1 MNRADG
7 PVRRVLS
14 AVRAFYDEHAE
25 TTRVLVGV
33 SGGPDSV
40 CLLDAAA
47 ALREKTGV
55 DVHAAHLDHGLRG
68 DEGRADAAYVA
79 GLCDRLGVTLD
90 VESADIAALAKES
103 RQSLEEAGR
112 RARYDFF
119 ARVARRTGAGIVLVA
134 HTADDQAETVL
145 LHLTRGAGLP
155 GLAGIRPRSS
165 WRSPEGRLRV
175 GRPLLGL
182 SRADT
187 EAYCAARGLSPR
199 HDSSN
204 DSLDFARN
212 RIRREVLPALR
223 KINVE
228 AGGNAARFADLAAQ
242 AVDYLEAQAREWL
255 TANASTRGDVALPRA
270 ALAAQHPALRAYVLR
285 EALRKFVPDLQGLGS
300 RHLDAVDDLCSG
312 GSGRRAD
319 LPGSVAAYTEAADLV
334 LRVGPPPPPAA
345 PIEPH
350 DLTLPGVADA
360 GPWRVEGRLVSA
372 SEPFPDGRYAAH
384 LDPAAARDVTV
395 RSRRRGD
402 RFQPLGMRESK
413 SLQDFFVDAKV
424 PRADRDGAPLLL
436 ADGEIIW
443 VVGHR
448 LGERAK
454 VRDGARDALR
464 VEFTPRN
471 GTAAPP
477 LNLPPS
483 GRD

>member
-14 AVRAFYDEHAE
+14 AVRAFYHEHADAKY
-25 TTRVLVGV
+25 VLVGV

-47 ALREKTGV
+47 SLRDDTGCG
-55 DVHAAHLDHGLRG
+55 VHAAHLDHGLRG

-79 GLCDRLGVTLD
+79 GLCDRLGLPLD
-90 VESADIAALAKES
+90 TEHADVAALAKEA

-112 RARYDFF
+112 NARYDFF
-119 ARVARRTGAGIVLVA
+119 ARVARRRGADIVLVA

-145 LHLTRGAGLP
+145 LHLTRGAGLA
-155 GLAGIRPRSS
+155 GLGGMRPLSS
-165 WRSPEGRLRV
+165 WRSPDGDLRV

-187 EAYCAARGLSPR
+187 EAYCAARNLSPR
-199 HDSSN
+199 HDTSN

-223 KINVE
+223 KVNVE

-242 AVDYLEAQAREWL
+242 AVDYLDAQARDWL
-255 TANASTRGDVALPRA
+255 KSNASTRGDAVALPRA
-270 ALAAQHPALRAYVLR
+270 QLAAQHPALRAHVLR
-285 EALRKFVPDLQGLGS
+285 EALREFVPALQGLGS
-300 RHLDAVDDLCSG
+300 RHLDAVDDLCAG
-312 GSGRRAD
+312 ASGRRAD
-319 LPGSVAAYTEAADLV
+319 LPGGVAAYTESADLV
-334 LRVGPPPPPAA
+334 LRVGPSPPPAA

-360 GPWRVEGRLVSA
+360 GPWRVEGRLVPV

-384 LDPAAARDVTV
+384 LDPSAACRVTV
-395 RSRRRGD
+395 RSRRHGD

-454 VRDGARDALR
+454 VRDGAPEALR
-464 VEFTPRN
+464 VEFIPRN
-471 GTAAPP
+471 GAA
-477 LNLPPS
+477 
-483 GRD
+483 G

>member
-14 AVRAFYDEHAE
+14 AVRAFYVDHADAK
-25 TTRVLVGV
+25 RVLVGV

-47 ALREKTGV
+47 SLHDETGV
-55 DVHAAHLDHGLRG
+55 DVRAAHLDHGLRG
-68 DEGRADAAYVA
+68 EEGRADAAYVA
-79 GLCDRLGVTLD
+79 GLCDRLGVPLD
-90 VESADIAALAKES
+90 TERADVAALAKES
-103 RQSLEEAGR
+103 RQSMEEAGR

-119 ARVARRTGAGIVLVA
+119 ARVARRHCTGVALVA

-145 LHLTRGAGLP
+145 LHLTRGAGLA
-155 GLAGIRPRSS
+155 GLGGIRPLTS
-165 WRSPEGRLRV
+165 WRSPDGGLRV

-182 SRADT
+182 SRAGT
-187 EAYCAARGLSPR
+187 EAYCAARDLSPR
-199 HDSSN
+199 HDNSN

-212 RIRREVLPALR
+212 RIRREALPVLR

-228 AGGNAARFADLAAQ
+228 ASGNAARFANLAAQ
-242 AVDYLEAQAREWL
+242 AADYLDAQAREWL
-255 TANASTRGDVALPRA
+255 KSNASTRGDAVALPRA
-270 ALAAQHPALRAYVLR
+270 ALAAQHPALRAHVLR
-285 EALRKFVPDLQGLGS
+285 EALREFVPDLQGFGS

-312 GSGRRAD
+312 ASGRRAD
-319 LPGSVAAYTEAADLV
+319 LPGGVAAHTEAAALI
-334 LRVGPPPPPAA
+334 LRVGPPPPPAM

-360 GPWRVEGRLVSA
+360 GPWRVEGRLVPA
-372 SEPFPDGRYAAH
+372 SEPFPDGRYAAL
-384 LDPAAARDVTV
+384 LDPSTARRVTV

-424 PRADRDGAPLLL
+424 PRADRDGAPLLV

-454 VRDGARDALR
+454 VRDGARHALR

-471 GTAAPP
+471 GA
-477 LNLPPS
+477 
-483 GRD
+483 GG

>member
-1 MNRADG
+1 MNRAD

-14 AVRAFYDEHAE
+14 AVRAFHAE
-25 TTRVLVGV
+25 HPGAKRTLVGV

-47 ALREKTGV
+47 SLREEAGL

-68 DEGRADAAYVA
+68 DEGRADADYVTD
-79 GLCDRLGVTLD
+79 LCERLGVPLD
-90 VESADIAALAKES
+90 VEHADVAALAKES

-119 ARVARRTGAGIVLVA
+119 ARVARRRGAGIALVA

-145 LHLTRGAGLP
+145 LHLTRGAGLA
-155 GLAGIRPRSS
+155 GLAGMRPLSS

-187 EAYCAARGLSPR
+187 QAYCAARNLSPR

-204 DSLDFARN
+204 ESLDFARN
-212 RIRREVLPALR
+212 RIRREVMPPLR
-223 KINVE
+223 KINAE
-228 AGGNAARFADLAAQ
+228 AAGNAARFADLAAQ
-242 AVDYLEAQAREWL
+242 AVDYLEVQARDWL
-255 TANASTRGDVALPRA
+255 TANASTRGHAVALPRA
-270 ALAAQHPALRAYVLR
+270 QLAAQQPALRAHVLR
-285 EALRKFVPDLQGLGS
+285 EALREFVPDLQGLGS
-300 RHLDAVDDLCSG
+300 RHLDAVDDLCAG
-312 GSGRRAD
+312 ASGRRAD
-319 LPGSVAAYTEAADLV
+319 LPGGVAACTEAANLV
-334 LRVGPPPPPAA
+334 LRAGPPPPPAA

-350 DLTLPGVADA
+350 ELTLPGVGEA
-360 GPWRVEGRLVSA
+360 GPWRVEGRLVPA

-384 LDPAAARDVTV
+384 LDPSAACRVTV

-402 RFQPLGMRESK
+402 RFQPLGMNQTK

-454 VRDGARDALR
+454 VREGARHALR

-471 GTAAPP
+471 GAPA
-477 LNLPPS
+477 
-483 GRD
+483 R

>member
-14 AVRAFYDEHAE
+14 AVRAFYDEHAA
-25 TTRVLVGV
+25 LVEARRAIIGV

-47 ALREKTGV
+47 SLREETGAYV
-55 DVHAAHLDHGLRG
+55 QAAHLDHGLRG

-79 GLCDRLGVTLD
+79 GLCDRLGVPLD
-90 VESADIAALAKES
+90 TECADVAVLAKES

-119 ARVARRTGAGIVLVA
+119 TRVARQYGAGIALVA

-145 LHLTRGAGLP
+145 LHLSRGAGLP
-155 GLAGIRPRSS
+155 GLAAMRPLTS
-165 WRSPEGRLRV
+165 WQSADGQLRV

-187 EAYCAARGLSPR
+187 EAYCAARDLGPR
-199 HDSSN
+199 HDTSN

-212 RIRREVLPALR
+212 RIRREVLPVLR

-255 TANASTRGDVALPRA
+255 TANASTRGNAVVLPRPQ
-270 ALAAQHPALRAYVLR
+270 LAAQHPALRAHVLR
-285 EALRKFVPDLQGLGS
+285 EALRQFIPDLQGLGS
-300 RHLDAVDDLCSG
+300 RHLDAVGDLCAG
-312 GSGRRAD
+312 ASGRRAD
-319 LPGSVAAYTEAADLV
+319 LPGGVAAYTEAADLV
-334 LRVGPPPPPAA
+334 LRVGPPPLPTA
-345 PIEPH
+345 PIEPRE
-350 DLTLPGVADA
+350 LTLPGVGDA
-360 GPWRVEGRLVSA
+360 GPWHVEGRLVLA
-372 SEPFPDGRYAAH
+372 SELFPDGRYAAH
-384 LDPAAARDVTV
+384 LDPSAACRVTV
-395 RSRRRGD
+395 RSRRHGD
-402 RFQPLGMRESK
+402 RFQPLGMRDSK

-424 PRADRDGAPLLL
+424 PRAERDGAPLLL

-454 VRDGARDALR
+454 VREGARHALR

-471 GTAAPP
+471 GAPA
-477 LNLPPS
+477 
-483 GRD
+483 G